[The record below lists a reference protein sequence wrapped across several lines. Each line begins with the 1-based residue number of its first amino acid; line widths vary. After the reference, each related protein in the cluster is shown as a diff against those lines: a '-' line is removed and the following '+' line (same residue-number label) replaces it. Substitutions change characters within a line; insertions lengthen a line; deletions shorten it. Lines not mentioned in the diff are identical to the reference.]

1 MRKEASYGS
10 IIGPFES
17 NPFDCQFKMSPLNS
31 VTKKDSSERRVIL
44 DLSFPPGCSVN
55 YNISKYIYLG
65 EKFEVTYPNI
75 DDLLGILK
83 NKARGSL
90 MFKKRFE
97 KGIQTISDLSRRFA
111 LSGF

>member
-17 NPFDCQFKMSPLNS
+17 NPFDCQFKISPLNS
-31 VTKKDSSERRVIL
+31 VTKRNSSERRVIL
-44 DLSFPPGCSVN
+44 DLSLPPRCSVN
-55 YNISKYIYLG
+55 DNISKDIYLG
-65 EKFEVTYPNI
+65 EKLEVTYPKI
-75 DDLLGILK
+75 DDLVGILK
-83 NKARGSL
+83 NKGRGSL

-97 KGIQTISDLSRRFA
+97 KGIQTISDLSRRFV